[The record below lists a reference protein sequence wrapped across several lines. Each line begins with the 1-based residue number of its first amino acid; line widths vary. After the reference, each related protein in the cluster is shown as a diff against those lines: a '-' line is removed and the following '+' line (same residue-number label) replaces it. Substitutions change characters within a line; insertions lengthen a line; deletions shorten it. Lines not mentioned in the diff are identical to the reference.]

1 MIYCVLRV
9 AIYRSCTVR
18 SILLVS
24 SYCFTYSWYMKT
36 EYVVQIKTYHKCLHS
51 ASLAKTFGITKGST
65 SNYMIV
71 IKYYENGDLY
81 QMNILIVQMEFFPGG
96 LERTRAKGRV
106 HKNLC
111 RGNLLIEDEKIS
123 TDARIGDV
131 GLYGPCDYHE
141 DNNNSGQIYGLAI
154 DLGMRAHDHYS
165 AKSICVEI
173 TEDTPKFYA
182 ELMQQC

>member
-51 ASLAKTFGITKGST
+51 ASLVETFGITKDST

-71 IKYYENGDLY
+71 MKYYENGDLY
-81 QMNILIVQMEFFPGG
+81 QMNILIVQMEFF
-96 LERTRAKGRV
+96 R
-106 HKNLC
+106 
-111 RGNLLIEDEKIS
+111 NLLIEDEKIS
-123 TDARIGDV
+123 TGARIGDV

-141 DNNNSGQIYGLAI
+141 DNNNSAGKRPWY
-154 DLGMRAHDHYS
+154 DRAHDHYS

-182 ELMQQC
+182 ELMQKC